1 MNPKRIFL
9 TGASGCIGHY
19 IAEALIQETDHELYL
34 LVRNPEKLGF
44 DYEARP
50 GITILQG
57 DLRHIE
63 RFGNLLKTMD
73 AAILAATAW
82 GGSQESFDINVI
94 KTIRLMELLD
104 PTVLGQVIYF
114 STASVLNREN
124 QLLKE
129 AGQLG
134 TEYIRSKYDCLG
146 RLSKLAIAPK
156 ITTLFPTLV
165 LGGDANKP
173 YSHLSSGI
181 TDVVKWVDVIR
192 WFKAD
197 GSFHFIHA
205 RDIAQVVRYLI
216 DHPLTHNLTEE
227 ANAVPSNRLVLGN
240 QPLTVN
246 QAVEEVC
253 AYLGKKI
260 YFRVPLSLWLANFF
274 IVLFRIQMAA
284 WDRFCL
290 NYRHFTYQN
299 PVNPGTFGL
308 PTYCATFT
316 DVLKISGIPES
327 KHPPQLTS

>member
-34 LVRNPEKLGF
+34 LVRNPDKLGF

-253 AYLGKKI
+253 AYLGKKN